1 MLRERLLKIRK
12 EKGLSR
18 EKLAEMA
25 GVSTS
30 TITFLENGR
39 NESSKFL
46 VEIANA
52 LGVSAE
58 WLKDGTEQG
67 KSVDIKHKS
76 QDSNV
81 RNNETLGIDPWDD
94 ETPLQPHEIEVPYFK
109 NIHLSA
115 GDGCFALED
124 YSRKKLRFSKY
135 TLKNRGVSPESAACV
150 IATGDS
156 MEPVIP
162 DNCTVAVDMS
172 DTEIKDGK
180 IYAINNDGLL
190 QVKILRWVSGNEVS
204 IESYNPSY
212 KPIIKRLEDIT
223 VLGRVFWYS
232 VLL

>member
-1 MLRERLLKIRK
+1 MLKDRLAKIRK
-12 EKGLSR
+12 EKGYSR
-18 EKLAEMA
+18 EKLAELA

-58 WLKDGTEQG
+58 WLKDGSGEVVQIN
-67 KSVDIKHKS
+67 SLRPEE
-76 QDSNV
+76 SNV
-81 RNNETLGIDPWDD
+81 KNNETLGIDPWDD
-94 ETPLQPHEIEVPYFK
+94 NTPLQPHEVEIPYFK
-109 NIHLSA
+109 DVQLSA
-115 GDGCFALED
+115 GNGCFALED
-124 YSRKKLRFSKY
+124 YSGRKLRFSKY
-135 TLKNRGVSPESAACV
+135 TLKNRGVSTEHAACV
-150 IATGDS
+150 TASGES

-162 DNCTVAVDMS
+162 DGCTVAI
-172 DTEIKDGK
+172 DTDDKIIKDGQ

-190 QVKILRWVSGNEVS
+190 QIKILKWVNGNEVS

-212 KPIIKRLEDIT
+212 PPTRKKLDEFSII
-223 VLGRVFWYS
+223 GRVFWYS

>member
-67 KSVDIKHKS
+67 SPIDIKHKS

-94 ETPLQPHEIEVPYFK
+94 ETPLQPHEIEIPYFK

-135 TLKNRGVSPESAACV
+135 TLKNRGVNPESAACV

-190 QVKILRWVSGNEVS
+190 QIKILRWVSGNEIS

-212 KPIIKRLEDIT
+212 KPITKRLEDIS